1 MRIFTL
7 ISVAALA
14 FAVLASLARERQMEQ
29 RSDLHGAMETLSAN
43 AEGERKVEKATFGA
57 GCFWGVEAAFRKVDG
72 VVETAVGYSG
82 GHTANPTYE
91 DVCSHTTGHAEVVQ
105 VTFDPS
111 KVSYR
116 QLLDVFWSIHDPTQ
130 VNRQGPDIG
139 DQYRSVIF
147 YHSEEQRRAAEESK
161 AVLEAS
167 GRLDRP
173 VATKIEPAKTF
184 WRAEEYHQ
192 RYYEKRGIPSGCA
205 RG

>member
-7 ISVAALA
+7 ISVAVLA
-14 FAVLASLARERQMEQ
+14 IAVLASLARERRMEQ
-29 RSDLHGAMETLSAN
+29 RSNLQFVTETSIAD
-43 AEGERKVEKATFGA
+43 AEGDKKLQKATFGA
-57 GCFWGVEAAFRKVDG
+57 GCFWGVEAAFRKVEG
-72 VVETAVGYSG
+72 VVDTAVGYSG
-82 GHTANPTYE
+82 GHTENPTYE

-116 QLLDVFWSIHDPTQ
+116 QLLDVFWNIHDPTQ

-161 AVLEAS
+161 AALEAS

-192 RYYEKRGIPSGCA
+192 RYYEKRGISSGCA

>member
-14 FAVLASLARERQMEQ
+14 FAVLASLSRERRMEQ
-29 RSDLHGAMETLSAN
+29 RTELQGAMETLSAS
-43 AEGERKVEKATFGA
+43 AEEERKVEKATFGA

-72 VVETAVGYSG
+72 VVDTAVGYSG

-91 DVCSHTTGHAEVVQ
+91 DVCSHTTGYAEVVQ

-116 QLLDVFWSIHDPTQ
+116 QLLDVFWNIHDPTQ

-161 AVLEAS
+161 AALEAS

-192 RYYEKRGIPSGCA
+192 RYYEKRGISSGCA